1 MIHLC
6 IKVNM
11 HPAIALLLVCGPWFT
26 GPAAIAQQDTTAG
39 TTSVYI
45 IAEIDVHDKERYDD
59 YRKQVAPLI
68 ARHGGRYLVR
78 SGAATFGNDPSL
90 PIVSPE
96 GNWLPDRIIVLEFP
110 SRAQLEMFVTD
121 PEYKTV
127 AAIRQA
133 AATTRSIVADG
144 YVP

>member
-1 MIHLC
+1 M
-6 IKVNM
+6 KQ
-11 HPAIALLLVCGPWFT
+11 AIMLLLVCSMLFT
-26 GPAAIAQQDTTAG
+26 GPAALAQQDTTAG

-45 IAEIDVHDKERYDD
+45 IAEIDVHDKERYED
-59 YRKQVAPLI
+59 YRMQVAPLI

-78 SGAATFGNDPSL
+78 SGAASFGTEPSV

-110 SRAQLEMFVTD
+110 SRTHLERFVAD
-121 PEYKTV
+121 PEYKRV

-133 AATTRSIVADG
+133 AATMRSIVVDG

>member
-1 MIHLC
+1 MKRSI
-6 IKVNM
+6 M
-11 HPAIALLLVCGPWFT
+11 LLLVCGMLFS
-26 GPAAIAQQDTTAG
+26 GPGALAQQDTTAG
-39 TTSVYI
+39 ATSVYI
-45 IAEIDVHDKERYDD
+45 IAEIDVHDKERYED

-78 SGAATFGNDPSL
+78 SGAASFGTEPSEA
-90 PIVSPE
+90 IVSPE

-110 SRAQLEMFVTD
+110 SRTHLERFVAD
-121 PEYKTV
+121 PEYKRV

-133 AATTRSIVADG
+133 AATMRSIVVDG